1 MPVLTN
7 DSKGVKLV
15 KLHEQLKNDRTTW
28 DDHWSQVARYV
39 VPRKDNV
46 YGQHVKG
53 EKVTNTLFDTEAI
66 AANDDLAAALHGM
79 LTNPSIIWFGLSSG
93 NAEIDAD
100 EEVRKWLFESTL
112 KTIQVMNQSNFQT
125 EIHEI
130 YLDLGSIGT
139 ASLRIESDPD
149 TVVRYYSEPIYELVL
164 RENNRGMIDFV
175 SREYEFDGRQVMQE
189 FEGEMDAET
198 EAWIQKEIK
207 ANPNK
212 KFKIIHQVSKRSK
225 AEMDG
230 QIGSKAFPV
239 ASVHVLKDN
248 GKFLRE
254 SGFEI
259 WPYATPRW
267 SKINVETYGRSPAMK
282 TLADI
287 KMANQIKKTTIQ
299 GAQLAIAPPMQI
311 PDNGFLTPPQIKP
324 FGVNYYRSGSKD
336 RMEPLFTG
344 GNPNV
349 GIDILE
355 QVHGMIRKHFM
366 LDKLTTPLQDR
377 MTATETLQRRDE
389 QLRFMGPQLGRMDT
403 ELLKPTITRTVHICA
418 QGGIY
423 DAMPEKLV
431 EYNKTKGGN
440 AELVIEY
447 RSTIAQAQLI
457 TQAENVVRAINST
470 AFVVGSQPEVM
481 DLIDGDKL
489 LKKNFKTYNVD
500 PDIMRS
506 ESEVKKVRQQRQEAL
521 AAQQQAE
528 QEAQGAET
536 INKMSGAEANE
547 SKSNGEG

>member
-1 MPVLTN
+1 MSQIITN
-7 DSKGVKLV
+7 DSKGVALV
-15 KLHEQLKNDRTTW
+15 KLHEQLKNDRTVW

-53 EKVTNTLFDTEAI
+53 EKKGNTLFDTEAI
-66 AANDDLAAALHGM
+66 AANDDLASALHGM
-79 LTNPSIIWFGLSSG
+79 LTNPSIIWFGLSTG
-93 NAEIDAD
+93 DAKVDND
-100 EEVRKWLFESTL
+100 EEVKKWLFDSTL
-112 KTIQVMNQSNFQT
+112 KTINIMNQSNFQT
-125 EIHEI
+125 EIHEV

-139 ASLRIESDPD
+139 ANLRIEKDPD
-149 TVVRYYSEPIYELVL
+149 TVVRYYSEPVYDVVL
-164 RENNRGMIDFV
+164 RENNRGIIDFV

-189 FEGEMDAET
+189 FEGDMDSET
-198 EAWIQKEIK
+198 EAWIQKEIR

-212 KFKIIHQVSKRSK
+212 KFKIIHQVSSRSA
-225 AEMDG
+225 AEMKG
-230 QIGSKAFPV
+230 QIGSKAFKV
-239 ASVHVLKDN
+239 ASTHVLKDS

-254 SGFEI
+254 SGFEL

-299 GAQLAIAPPMQI
+299 GAQLAVAPPIQI
-311 PDNGFLTPPQIKP
+311 PDNGFLTPPQLKP

-336 RMEPLFTG
+336 RMEPVFTG

-355 QVHGMIRKHFM
+355 QVHGMIQKHFM
-366 LDKLTTPLQDR
+366 LDKLRTPQKDR
-377 MTATETLQRRDE
+377 MTATETLQHRDE

-403 ELLKPTITRTVHICA
+403 ELLKPTINRTVHLCGQA
-418 QGGIY
+418 GVY
-423 DAMPEKLV
+423 DEMPDKLKAF
-431 EYNKTKGGN
+431 NKSKGGE
-440 AELVIEY
+440 ASLVIEY

-470 AFVVGSQPEVM
+470 AFVVGSQPEIM
-481 DLIDGDKL
+481 DNIDGDKL

-500 PDIMRS
+500 PEVLRS
-506 ESEVKKVRQQRQEAL
+506 TSEVKQIRQQRQEAL
-521 AAQQQAE
+521 
-528 QEAQGAET
+528 EAQRQSEQSVQGADALQ
-536 INKMSGAEANE
+536 KVGKADE
-547 SKSNGEG
+547 SIQKATE